1 MDKKTV
7 STVSTVSIENLQE
20 AMLENNT
27 KMKEWVN
34 TQLTN
39 IKVIGIEWIEI
50 LPTTDISTSTIY
62 MLRNT
67 SSTSEKNLYDE
78 YVYKE
83 GVGWEILGQVD
94 VGTLN
99 LSDYYTKEEI
109 NELLKN
115 NSSYTDEEVQEAIS
129 AILS

>member
-1 MDKKTV
+1 MSEQKTLSV
-7 STVSTVSIENLQE
+7 ENLTE
-20 AMLENNT
+20 AIAENNI

-39 IKVIGIEWIEI
+39 IKVIGIEWIET

-62 MLRNT
+62 MLRNI

-109 NELLKN
+109 DELLKN
-115 NSSYTDEEVQEAIS
+115 NSSYTDEEVYNAVS
-129 AILS
+129 AILN

>member
-1 MDKKTV
+1 MEQQV
-7 STVSTVSIENLQE
+7 ISVENLTE
-20 AMLENNT
+20 AMAENNT

-34 TQLTN
+34 IQLTN
-39 IKVIGIEWIEI
+39 IKVIGIEWIET

-115 NSSYTDEEVQEAIS
+115 NSSYTDEEVYNAVS
-129 AILS
+129 AILN

>member
-1 MDKKTV
+1 MEQQV
-7 STVSTVSIENLQE
+7 ISVENLTE
-20 AMLENNT
+20 AMAENNT

-34 TQLTN
+34 NQIAN
-39 IKVIGIEWIEI
+39 IKVIGIEWIET

-115 NSSYTDEEVQEAIS
+115 NSSYTDEEVYNAVS
-129 AILS
+129 AILN